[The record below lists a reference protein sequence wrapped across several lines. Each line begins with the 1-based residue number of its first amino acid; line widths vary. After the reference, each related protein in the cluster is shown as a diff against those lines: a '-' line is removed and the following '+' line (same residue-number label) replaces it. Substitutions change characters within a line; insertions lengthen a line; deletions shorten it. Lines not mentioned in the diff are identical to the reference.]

1 MTLSPV
7 QVSGTFRREIKT
19 IISSSI
25 TALRQGW
32 WQLLLADV
40 LFKLLAVVVLVPLAV
55 GLLHGLLWLSGRGTL
70 TDTDVLFFLLTP
82 GGAAGMC
89 LVGAVWL
96 SITVLE
102 QATLLT
108 LLVIQKDKKGDVLA
122 ATRWAFRHSVKVL
135 QLIVRIICWVVVVS
149 APGVIATVFV
159 AQRLLG
165 KHDINFYLTE
175 RPPEFLVA
183 VCVGGILVAGLAAL
197 LLRLFSGWFLALPLL
212 VFEGIT
218 PRDSLSISWKRLA
231 GRHWIVVTLLGTW
244 ITAVC
249 VTTMASTA
257 CVVFI
262 AAELVPI
269 VSQTL
274 PGAIFAVGLTTLVWA
289 ATNFIVQLVS
299 AAALS
304 SLLYSVWEAYDGHAG
319 DIQRSIYNGISG
331 DRLRFQ
337 WTAWTITLIG
347 SVCVMVAV
355 LIGSVATANI
365 PFDNT
370 IDIIGHRGAGGVAP
384 ENTRAAIER
393 AISAGAQWVEIDVQ
407 ETADGEVVVIHDSD
421 LMKIAGLDL
430 KVWDATVEEITA
442 VDIGSFFDPK
452 FHDERVPT
460 LREILALCKGRI
472 GIIIELKSYGHGQM
486 LEQRVIDLVEASG
499 SVKEVQC
506 MSLKA
511 EIVSRL
517 KTMRPQWRIG
527 LLLSLAIGDV
537 RKIEA
542 DFLAVNARFA
552 TSQMVQKAH
561 EANKLLYAWTL
572 NDPVSVSKMVGRGVD
587 GVITD
592 YPDMAREVLVERA
605 KLSFVQRLLVELAE
619 TLGVQPNIAQQ

>member
-1 MTLSPV
+1 MTLPSV
-7 QVSGTFRREIKT
+7 QVSGTFRRETKT
-19 IISSSI
+19 IFTSSV

-32 WQLLLADV
+32 WQLFLADV
-40 LFKLLAVVVLVPLAV
+40 LFKLLTFVVLVPLAV

-96 SITVLE
+96 SITALE

-108 LLVIQKDKKGDVLA
+108 LLVAKEDEKGGVWA

-135 QLIVRIICWVVVVS
+135 RMIVRIICWVVVVS
-149 APGVIATVFV
+149 TPGVICAVFV

-165 KHDINFYLTE
+165 KHDINFYLAE
-175 RPPEFLVA
+175 RPPEFFVA
-183 VCVGGILVAGLAAL
+183 IGVGGLLVTGFAAL

-212 VFEGIT
+212 VFEGVS
-218 PRDSLSISWKRLA
+218 PRESLATSWKRLA

-244 ITAVC
+244 ITAVFL
-249 VTTMASTA
+249 VTTISTA
-257 CVVFI
+257 CVVWV
-262 AAELVPI
+262 ASELVPMA
-269 VSQTL
+269 SQTL

-289 ATNFIVQLVS
+289 GMNFIIQLVS

-304 SLLYSVWEAYDGHAG
+304 SLLYSVWQAYDGHVG
-319 DIQRSIYNGISG
+319 DSQRSDFESMSG
-331 DRLRFQ
+331 DRLGFQ
-337 WTAWTITLIG
+337 WTAWTITLMACA
-347 SVCVMVAV
+347 CVMVAV

-421 LMKIAGLDL
+421 LMKIAGVDL
-430 KVWDATVEEITA
+430 KVWDATLEEITS
-442 VDIGSFFDPK
+442 VDIGSSFNQK

-486 LEQRVIDLVEASG
+486 LEQRVVELVEDSG

-506 MSLKA
+506 MSLKSG
-511 EIVSRL
+511 IVSRL
-517 KTMRPQWRIG
+517 KTMRPQWRVG
-527 LLLSLAIGDV
+527 LLLSLAVGDV

-592 YPDMAREVLVERA
+592 YPDMARQVLVERA

>member
-1 MTLSPV
+1 MKLPSV
-7 QVSGTFRREIKT
+7 QVPGTFRDELK
-19 IISSSI
+19 III
-25 TALRQGW
+25 RVAGTALRQGW
-32 WQLLLADV
+32 RQLFLADV
-40 LFKLLAVVVLVPLAV
+40 LFKLLAFVVLVPLAV

-82 GGAAGMC
+82 CGAVGMC

-96 SITVLE
+96 SITALE

-108 LLVIQKDKKGDVLA
+108 LLVAEEDEKGGVWA
-122 ATRWAFRHSVKVL
+122 ATWWAFGHSVKVL
-135 QLIVRIICWVVVVS
+135 HVMFRIVCWVVLVT
-149 APGVIATVFV
+149 APGVLCAGLL

-165 KHDINFYLTE
+165 KHDINFYLAE
-175 RPPEFLVA
+175 RPPEFFAAIGIGGLLVTGFAA
-183 VCVGGILVAGLAAL
+183 VV
-197 LLRLFSGWFLALPLL
+197 LRLFSGWFLALPLL
-212 VFEGIT
+212 VFEGVS
-218 PRDSLSISWKRLA
+218 PRKSLATSWKRLA

-244 ITAVC
+244 ITSVFLI
-249 VTTMASTA
+249 TTMSTA
-257 CVVFI
+257 CVVWV
-262 AAELVPI
+262 ASELVPMA
-269 VSQTL
+269 SRTL
-274 PGAIFAVGLTTLVWA
+274 PGAIFAVGLTTLIWA
-289 ATNFIVQLVS
+289 CINFVIQLLSATVF
-299 AAALS
+299 S
-304 SLLYSVWEAYDGHAG
+304 SLLYGAWETYGGRADTSQRMKFESMSGNRPGFHWNAGTFTFVACTSV
-319 DIQRSIYNGISG
+319 
-331 DRLRFQ
+331 
-337 WTAWTITLIG
+337 
-347 SVCVMVAV
+347 VVAV
-355 LIGSVATANI
+355 LLGSVATARI

-421 LMKIAGLDL
+421 LMKIAGVDL
-430 KVWDATVEEITA
+430 KVWDATLEEITV
-442 VDIGSFFDPK
+442 VDIGSSFDQK

-460 LREILALCKGRI
+460 LREILDLCKGRV

-499 SVKEVQC
+499 SVDEVQC

-517 KTMRPQWRIG
+517 KTMRPQWRVG
-527 LLLSLAIGDV
+527 LLLSLAVGDV

-561 EANKLLYAWTL
+561 EADKLLYAWTL

-592 YPDMAREVLVERA
+592 YPDMARQVLVERA

>member
-1 MTLSPV
+1 MMPSVELP
-7 QVSGTFRREIKT
+7 GTFRKELKLINGVAV
-19 IISSSI
+19 

-32 WQLLLADV
+32 RQLFLADV
-40 LFKLLAVVVLVPLAV
+40 LFKLLTFVVLVPLAV

-82 GGAAGMC
+82 EGAVGMC
-89 LVGAVWL
+89 LVGAVWF
-96 SITVLE
+96 SITALE

-108 LLVIQKDKKGDVLA
+108 LLVAEEDKKGDVWA
-122 ATRWAFRHSVKVL
+122 ATCWALRQSVKVL
-135 QLIVRIICWVVVVS
+135 QVMFRIICWVVVVS
-149 APGVIATVFV
+149 APCVICAFLV
-159 AQRLLG
+159 AQYLLG

-183 VCVGGILVAGLAAL
+183 VGVGGLLGAVLAAL
-197 LLRLFSGWFLALPLL
+197 LLRLFSGWCLALPLI
-212 VFEGIT
+212 VFEGSS
-218 PRDSLSISWKRLA
+218 PRDSLAMSWRRLA
-231 GRHWIVVTLLGTW
+231 GRHWIVVTLLGAW
-244 ITAVC
+244 ITAVSIA
-249 VTTMASTA
+249 TMASTA
-257 CVVFI
+257 CVVFV
-262 AAELVPI
+262 AAELVPM

-289 ATNFIVQLVS
+289 GTNFIIQVVS

-304 SLLYSVWEAYDGHAG
+304 CLLYSVWETYDGRVGAS
-319 DIQRSIYNGISG
+319 QRFHFESMSSG
-331 DRLRFQ
+331 RFGVQ
-337 WTAWTITLIG
+337 WTIGTITLMAC
-347 SVCVMVAV
+347 VCAVVAV
-355 LIGSVATANI
+355 LVGSVATANI

-421 LMKIAGLDL
+421 LMKIAGVDL
-430 KVWDATVEEITA
+430 KVWDATIEEITA
-442 VDIGSFFDPK
+442 VDIGSSFDPE

-460 LREILALCKGRI
+460 LGEILALCKGKI

-486 LEQRVIDLVEASG
+486 LEQRVVDLVEASG
-499 SVKEVQC
+499 SVEEVQC

-511 EIVSRL
+511 GIVARL
-517 KTMRPQWRIG
+517 KKLRPQWRVG
-527 LLLSLAIGDV
+527 LLLSLAVGDV
-537 RKIEA
+537 RRIEA

-552 TSQMVQKAH
+552 TSHMVQEAH
-561 EANKLLYAWTL
+561 NANKLLYAWTL

-592 YPDMAREVLVERA
+592 YPDMAKSVLVQRA
-605 KLSFVQRLLVELAE
+605 DLNFVQRLLVELAE
-619 TLGVQPNIAQQ
+619 TLGVQASIAQQ

>member
-1 MTLSPV
+1 MTLPSVPA
-7 QVSGTFRREIKT
+7 SGAFRREIKT
-19 IISSSI
+19 INALSV

-32 WQLLLADV
+32 RQLFLAHV
-40 LFKLLAVVVLVPLAV
+40 LFKLLTFVVLVPLAV

-96 SITVLE
+96 SSTALE

-108 LLVIQKDKKGDVLA
+108 LFVAQEDKKGNVWE
-122 ATRWAFRHSVKVL
+122 ATRWAFRHSVRVL
-135 QLIVRIICWVVVVS
+135 QLMLRIICWVVVVS
-149 APGVIATVFV
+149 TPGVICAVLV

-183 VCVGGILVAGLAAL
+183 VGIGGLLVAGVVAIVM
-197 LLRLFSGWFLALPLL
+197 RLFSGWFLALPLIVL
-212 VFEGIT
+212 EGAR
-218 PRDSLSISWKRLA
+218 PREALGMSWGRLA
-231 GRHWIVVTLLGTW
+231 GKHWIVVTLLGTW
-244 ITAVC
+244 ITAVFIA
-249 VTTMASTA
+249 TTACSA
-257 CVVFI
+257 CVVFV
-262 AAELVPI
+262 AAEFVPMM
-269 VSQTL
+269 SQTL
-274 PGAIFAVGLTTLVWA
+274 PGAIFAVGFTTLVWVG
-289 ATNFIVQLVS
+289 TNFIIQLVS

-304 SLLYSVWEAYDGHAG
+304 SLLYSVWKTYDGCVG
-319 DIQRSIYNGISG
+319 SSQRSQFESMSG
-331 DRLRFQ
+331 GWLGFQ
-337 WTAWTITLIG
+337 WTAWTIMLMSCACAT
-347 SVCVMVAV
+347 VAV
-355 LIGSVATANI
+355 LIGSVATMNI

-421 LMKIAGLDL
+421 LMKLAGVDL

-442 VDIGSFFDPK
+442 VDIGSSFDPT

-460 LREILALCKGRI
+460 LGEVLDLCKGRI
-472 GIIIELKSYGHGQM
+472 GLLIELKSYGHGQM
-486 LEQRVIDLVEASG
+486 LEQRVVDLVEASE
-499 SVKEVQC
+499 SVEEVQC

-511 EIVSRL
+511 GIVARL
-517 KTMRPQWRIG
+517 KELRPQWRVG
-527 LLLSLAIGDV
+527 LLLSLAVGDV
-537 RKIEA
+537 RSIEA

-552 TSQMVQKAH
+552 TSHMVQEAH
-561 EANKLLYAWTL
+561 KANKLLYAWTL

-592 YPDMAREVLVERA
+592 YPDMAKSVLVQRA
-605 KLSFVQRLLVELAE
+605 ELSFVQRLLLELAE
-619 TLGVQPNIAQQ
+619 TLGVQPRIDQQ